1 MSIAAGTHTVDN
13 RVLNLLRSL
22 SAFAVVLGH
31 VRLLFIEDYSSAPQN
46 LIDAVLYSVTSLG
59 SQAVIVFFV
68 LSGYFVGGGVVSRF
82 RRNKFSWFD
91 YANSRLTRLWLVL
104 VPALLLTL
112 LCDLTGTAIFGDA
125 AEYMHPESYV
135 GMNRDPT
142 LGPVAFV
149 GNVAFLQGLH
159 VPIYG
164 TNNPLWSLAYEA
176 WYYLMFPSILALL
189 WRGQAMRSRIV
200 GGLVLAIGVVI
211 SGPTVL
217 LLFPCWLL
225 GALVGA
231 YRRQLADS
239 LDRLNMRSLS
249 IARGMAVLITFLVAI
264 FVRLQS
270 QLPSR
275 SDAWLLAVVTAG
287 MVAVFVTDVEWS
299 GWLGRFLGALSST
312 AHSSYSLYAIH
323 MPIVVFLAAWTVPD
337 PGLRMSMTPITLLMC
352 TGIVLGIWAIA
363 FAFARVTEMK
373 TDRLK
378 GAIDKFRRPRSARAI
393 VKGS

>member
-1 MSIAAGTHTVDN
+1 
-13 RVLNLLRSL
+13 
-22 SAFAVVLGH
+22 
-31 VRLLFIEDYSSAPQN
+31 
-46 LIDAVLYSVTSLG
+46 
-59 SQAVIVFFV
+59 
-68 LSGYFVGGGVVSRF
+68 
-82 RRNKFSWFD
+82 
-91 YANSRLTRLWLVL
+91 
-104 VPALLLTL
+104 
-112 LCDLTGTAIFGDA
+112 
-125 AEYMHPESYV
+125 
-135 GMNRDPT
+135 MNRDPT